1 MNWIKRNLPLVVG
14 GVVALGL
21 LGFAIFFLLT
31 RKQAVDE
38 VTAELNTRTEE
49 WKQLVARD
57 PYPNQENIEK
67 AKVEQK
73 KLTEFLDQTRKYF
86 VPVASFPTNL
96 DGATFKNLLETT
108 ISELVHDAEKSGVS
122 LPSSNRYDFTFK
134 PQRSSLDFAPG
145 TLAPLAMQV
154 SEIKAICDVL
164 FDARVHNLVGLRR
177 APVAKE
183 DEGAGGSTDY
193 LNGRKP
199 ATNAVTGAIVA
210 PYEIVFN
217 GFSTELAAVLEGF
230 YRSPNC
236 FIVKNIDVQT
246 NVVSA
251 SADYSVQPMVPYM
264 YPTSTTPGVT
274 QPGMTPYQ
282 QMMQRYGVGG
292 RYGRGPNMPA
302 PPPVTTPSVAVP
314 ATPVRRGPETVLD
327 ERPLKITMYIEAV
340 RLLER
345 AKPKGAR

>member
-1 MNWIKRNLPLVVG
+1 MNWLKRNLFLVGG
-14 GVVALGL
+14 GVVALAL
-21 LGFAIFFLLT
+21 LGFAIYFLLT
-31 RKQAVDE
+31 RKNMVDE

-49 WKQLVARD
+49 WKQLVASD
-57 PYPNQENIEK
+57 PYPNQENIER
-67 AKVEQK
+67 AKGEQK
-73 KLTEFLDQTRKYF
+73 KLAEFLDQTRKFF

-108 ISELVHDAEKSGVS
+108 ISVLVHDAEKSGVS

-134 PQRSSLDFAPG
+134 PQRSSLDFAPA

-164 FDARVHNLVGLRR
+164 FDARVQTLVGLRR

-183 DEGAGGSTDY
+183 DEGTAGATDY
-193 LNGRKP
+193 LSGRKL
-199 ATNAVTGAIVA
+199 ATNAVTGAVLA
-210 PYEIVFN
+210 PYEIVFH

-246 NVVSA
+246 NVFVA
-251 SADYSVQPMVPYM
+251 SAGEFVPSYVQPY
-264 YPTSTTPGVT
+264 SFTPGV
-274 QPGMTPYQ
+274 PPPVLNPYD
-282 QMMQRYGVGG
+282 QMRMRYGG
-292 RYGRGPNMPA
+292 RYSRMPNMPTPVPA
-302 PPPVTTPSVAVP
+302 PAPNLAVP
-314 ATPVRRGPETVLD
+314 TAPTRKGPETVLD
-327 ERPLKITMYIEAV
+327 ERPLKITMYVEAV

-345 AKPKGAR
+345 AKPKSAR

>member
-1 MNWIKRNLPLVVG
+1 MNWLKRNLFLVVG
-14 GVVALGL
+14 GVVALAL

-31 RKQAVDE
+31 RKNMVDE

-49 WKQLVARD
+49 WKQLVASD
-57 PYPNQENIEK
+57 PYPNQENIER
-67 AKVEQK
+67 AKREQK
-73 KLTEFLDQTRKYF
+73 KLAEFLDQTRKFF

-108 ISELVHDAEKSGVS
+108 ISVLVHDAEKSGVS

-134 PQRSSLDFAPG
+134 PQRNSLDFAPG
-145 TLAPLAMQV
+145 TLVPLAMQV
-154 SEIKAICDVL
+154 SEIRAICDVL
-164 FDARVHNLVGLRR
+164 FDARVHTLVGLRR

-183 DEGAGGSTDY
+183 DEGTASSADY
-193 LNGRKP
+193 LGGRKL
-199 ATNAVTGAIVA
+199 ATNAVTGAVLA

-230 YRSPNC
+230 YRTPNC

-251 SADYSVQPMVPYM
+251 SVGEFVPSYAPYSF
-264 YPTSTTPGVT
+264 TPGV
-274 QPGMTPYQ
+274 PPPVLSPYD
-282 QMMQRYGVGG
+282 QMRMRYGG
-292 RYGRGPNMPA
+292 RYSRMPNMPT
-302 PPPVTTPSVAVP
+302 PVPVPVPNLAVP
-314 ATPVRRGPETVLD
+314 AAPTHKGPETVLD
-327 ERPLKITMYIEAV
+327 ERPLKITMYVEAV

-345 AKPKGAR
+345 AKPKSAR

>member
-1 MNWIKRNLPLVVG
+1 
-14 GVVALGL
+14 
-21 LGFAIFFLLT
+21 
-31 RKQAVDE
+31 
-38 VTAELNTRTEE
+38 
-49 WKQLVARD
+49 
-57 PYPNQENIEK
+57 
-67 AKVEQK
+67 
-73 KLTEFLDQTRKYF
+73 
-86 VPVASFPTNL
+86 
-96 DGATFKNLLETT
+96 
-108 ISELVHDAEKSGVS
+108 
-122 LPSSNRYDFTFK
+122 
-134 PQRSSLDFAPG
+134 
-145 TLAPLAMQV
+145 MQV

-230 YRSPNC
+230 FRSPNC

-246 NVVSA
+246 NVLSA

-264 YPTSTTPGVT
+264 YPTSTPGST

-282 QMMQRYGVGG
+282 QMMQRYGGG
-292 RYGRGPNMPA
+292 RYSRTPNMPA
-302 PPPVTTPSVAVP
+302 PPPVTTPSIAAP
-314 ATPVRRGPETVLD
+314 AAPVRRGPETVLD

-345 AKPKGAR
+345 AKPKPAR

>member
-1 MNWIKRNLPLVVG
+1 MNWLKRNLFLVGG

-38 VTAELNTRTEE
+38 VTATLNTRTEE

-57 PYPNQENIEK
+57 PYPNQENIER
-67 AKVEQK
+67 AKGEQK
-73 KLTEFLDQTRKYF
+73 KLGGFLDQTRRFF
-86 VPVASFPTNL
+86 VPVATFPTNL

-108 ISELVHDAEKSGVS
+108 ISELVHDAEKSGVT

-164 FDARVHNLVGLRR
+164 FDARIHTLVGLRR

-183 DEGAGGSTDY
+183 DEGTAGASDY
-193 LNGRKP
+193 LGGKKL
-199 ATNAVTGAIVA
+199 ATNAVTGAVLA

-230 YRSPNC
+230 YRTPNC

-251 SADYSVQPMVPYM
+251 SADYFVPTYST
-264 YPTSTTPGVT
+264 YTFPTSAGVSPPVLTP
-274 QPGMTPYQ
+274 MQ
-282 QMMQRYGVGG
+282 QLQMRYGG
-292 RYGRGPNMPA
+292 
-302 PPPVTTPSVAVP
+302 
-314 ATPVRRGPETVLD
+314 
-327 ERPLKITMYIEAV
+327 
-340 RLLER
+340 
-345 AKPKGAR
+345 

>member
-1 MNWIKRNLPLVVG
+1 MNWLKRNLFLVGG

-21 LGFAIFFLLT
+21 LGFAVFFLLT
-31 RKQAVDE
+31 RKQTVDQ

-67 AKVEQK
+67 SKAEQK
-73 KLTEFLDQTRKYF
+73 KLVEFLDQTRKFF

-108 ISELVHDAEKSGVS
+108 ISELVQDAEKSGVS

-134 PQRSSLDFAPG
+134 PQRSSLDFAPA
-145 TLAPLAMQV
+145 TLVPLAMQV

-164 FDARVHNLVGLRR
+164 FDARIHTLVGLRR

-183 DEGAGGSTDY
+183 DEGNVSSSDY
-193 LNGRKP
+193 LGGRKL
-199 ATNAVTGAIVA
+199 ATNAVTGAVLA
-210 PYEIVFN
+210 PYEIVFH

-251 SADYSVQPMVPYM
+251 SADYFVQPYVPYSVT
-264 YPTSTTPGVT
+264 PSPGV
-274 QPGMTPYQ
+274 PTPPYNPQ
-282 QMMQRYGVGG
+282 QEMMRRYFGGG
-292 RYGRGPNMPA
+292 RYSRMPNMP
-302 PPPVTTPSVAVP
+302 PPPQPTPTI
-314 ATPVRRGPETVLD
+314 ATPVAPVRKGPETVLD
-327 ERPLKITMYIEAV
+327 ERPLKITMYVEAV
-340 RLLER
+340 RLIER
-345 AKPKGAR
+345 AMPKPKAAR

>member
-1 MNWIKRNLPLVVG
+1 MNWLKRNLFLVAG
-14 GVVALGL
+14 GVVALAL

-31 RKQAVDE
+31 RKTMVDE

-49 WKQLVARD
+49 WKQLVASD

-67 AKVEQK
+67 AKGEQK
-73 KLTEFLDQTRKYF
+73 KLAGFLDQTRKF
-86 VPVASFPTNL
+86 FAPVASFPTNL

-134 PQRSSLDFAPG
+134 PQRSSLDFAPA
-145 TLAPLAMQV
+145 TLVPLAMQV
-154 SEIKAICDVL
+154 SEIKAICGVL
-164 FDARVHNLVGLRR
+164 FDARVQTLVGLRR

-183 DEGAGGSTDY
+183 DEGAASATDY
-193 LNGRKP
+193 LSGRKP
-199 ATNAVTGAIVA
+199 ATNAVTGAVLA
-210 PYEIVFN
+210 PYEIVFH

-246 NVVSA
+246 NVVFASA
-251 SADYSVQPMVPYM
+251 SEYTPSYVPY
-264 YPTSTTPGVT
+264 SFAPGV
-274 QPGMTPYQ
+274 PPPPALSPMEA
-282 QMMQRYGVGG
+282 MQRRYGG
-292 RYGRGPNMPA
+292 RYSRLPNT
-302 PPPVTTPSVAVP
+302 PPPVTVP
-314 ATPVRRGPETVLD
+314 APNYAVTTAPARRGPETVLD
-327 ERPLKITMYIEAV
+327 ERPLKITMYVEAV

-345 AKPKGAR
+345 AKPKAAR

>member
-1 MNWIKRNLPLVVG
+1 MNWLKRNLFLVVG
-14 GVVALGL
+14 GVVALAL

-31 RKQAVDE
+31 RKNMVDE
-38 VTAELNTRTEE
+38 VTAELSTRTEE
-49 WKQLVARD
+49 WKQLVAAD

-67 AKVEQK
+67 AKGEQK
-73 KLTEFLDQTRKYF
+73 KLGEFLDQTRKFF

-122 LPSSNRYDFTFK
+122 LPSSNRYDFTFR
-134 PQRSSLDFAPG
+134 PQRNSLDFAPA
-145 TLAPLAMQV
+145 TLVPLAMQV

-164 FDARVHNLVGLRR
+164 FDARIQTLVGLRR

-183 DEGAGGSTDY
+183 DEGTAGSADY
-193 LNGRKP
+193 LSGRKP
-199 ATNAVTGAIVA
+199 STNALTGAVLA
-210 PYEIVFN
+210 PYEIVFH

-251 SADYSVQPMVPYM
+251 AGELGPSYVPYS
-264 YPTSTTPGVT
+264 YAPAPGVPP
-274 QPGMTPYQ
+274 PGMSPYE
-282 QMMQRYGVGG
+282 QMMRRYYGG
-292 RYGRGPNMPA
+292 RYSRMPNTPM
-302 PPPVTTPSVAVP
+302 PPPVTTPTITTP
-314 ATPVRRGPETVLD
+314 AAPIRKGPETVLD

-345 AKPKGAR
+345 AKLKAAK

>member
-1 MNWIKRNLPLVVG
+1 MNWLKRNLFLVAG
-14 GVVALGL
+14 SVVALAL

-57 PYPNQENIEK
+57 PYPNQDNIER
-67 AKVEQK
+67 AKGEQK
-73 KLTEFLDQTRKYF
+73 KLAEFLDQTRKFF

-108 ISELVHDAEKSGVS
+108 IAELVRDADKSGVS

-134 PQRSSLDFAPG
+134 PQRSSLDFAPA
-145 TLAPLAMQV
+145 TLVPLAMQV
-154 SEIKAICDVL
+154 SEIKAICGVL
-164 FDARVHNLVGLRR
+164 FDARVHALVGLRR
-177 APVAKE
+177 APMPKE
-183 DEGAGGSTDY
+183 EEGGANSADY
-193 LNGRKP
+193 LSGRKP
-199 ATNAVTGAIVA
+199 ATNAVTGAVLA
-210 PYEIVFN
+210 PYEIAFN

-251 SADYSVQPMVPYM
+251 SVDYFVPSYVPY
-264 YPTSTTPGVT
+264 SFAPGV
-274 QPGMTPYQ
+274 PPPALNPYD
-282 QMMQRYGVGG
+282 QMRRRYGD
-292 RYGRGPNMPA
+292 RYNRMPNMSAPLPA
-302 PPPVTTPSVAVP
+302 PAPTLVAP
-314 ATPVRRGPETVLD
+314 AAPVRRGPETVLD
-327 ERPLKITMYIEAV
+327 ERPLKITMYVEAV
-340 RLLER
+340 RLVELAR
-345 AKPKGAR
+345 PKAAR